1 MAGEIILEK
10 RANHWR
16 GMLADGGHLVLTKTQ
31 LTFLPHRF
39 NIRGKRVIIDLKDIC
54 EILKVNIGFSSEIH
68 VRPKS
73 GQVERFVVWGR
84 DELIE
89 AINKQI
95 AENRQN
101 MKLIKV

>member
-16 GMLADGGHLVLTKTQ
+16 GMLADGGHLVLTKTR

-39 NIRGKRVIIDLKDIC
+39 NIRGKRVVIELKDIF
-54 EILKVNIGFSSEIH
+54 EIIKVNIGLSSEIH
-68 VRPKS
+68 VKLRG

-95 AENRQN
+95 AENIQLPR
-101 MKLIKV
+101 